1 MSTCSSAPERLHRL
15 SGRRGGGRRPM
26 REASSGRVA
35 GQGSGAVR
43 APVHYGSYDSYSDQM
58 SASDIRPKSQP
69 LSVRLAPPAYT
80 FVKEEAERTRRAK
93 GAVVEDLLEEAI
105 RVRLFPGIGFKG
117 PDPDRRA
124 WVVGTGLDVSDVIR
138 MLEDFGSVERLAAE
152 THLEPRHVRLAV
164 AYHERFPDEI
174 DRHLKSNRLPLEELQ
189 ERYPFA
195 ATLIVDE

>member
-1 MSTCSSAPERLHRL
+1 MP
-15 SGRRGGGRRPM
+15 
-26 REASSGRVA
+26 
-35 GQGSGAVR
+35 
-43 APVHYGSYDSYSDQM
+43 
-58 SASDIRPKSQP
+58 ASDIRPKSQP
-69 LSVRLAPPAYT
+69 LSVRLAAPAYT

-117 PDPDRRA
+117 QDPDRRA

-138 MLEDFGSVERLAAE
+138 MLEDFGSPERLAAE

-195 ATLIVDE
+195 ETLMVDE